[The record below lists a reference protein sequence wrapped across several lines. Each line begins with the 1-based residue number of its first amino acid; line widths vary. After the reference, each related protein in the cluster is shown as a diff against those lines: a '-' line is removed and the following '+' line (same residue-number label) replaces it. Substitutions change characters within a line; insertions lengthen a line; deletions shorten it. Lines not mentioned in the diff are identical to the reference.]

1 MSAGVRAVAARG
13 PDGGGAILVA
23 RYTEDNN
30 DTATRRIALRADGV
44 DFSRA
49 RCHVTDAVRTYT
61 EVPLEFDA
69 AGAASLRLQP
79 NSFALVE
86 WWGDGSLK
94 STSLENYRYAPG
106 ASAVSSHD
114 GKALSREETSMV
126 LHAPCAGGQACVAAE
141 EVGKMLC
148 VAEPALPRDLAKR
161 EVGAAQTGEGRTPA
175 RPYSAA
181 ADRNRGRMDLRS
193 DSNFFLAR
201 HRS

>member
-1 MSAGVRAVAARG
+1 MRPPQPAADPRRASSSKRRPPCPPASAPWRLAGR
-13 PDGGGAILVA
+13 
-23 RYTEDNN
+23 T
-30 DTATRRIALRADGV
+30 TAG
-44 DFSRA
+44 
-49 RCHVTDAVRTYT
+49 
-61 EVPLEFDA
+61 
-69 AGAASLRLQP
+69 P

-193 DSNFFLAR
+193 DSNLFLAR